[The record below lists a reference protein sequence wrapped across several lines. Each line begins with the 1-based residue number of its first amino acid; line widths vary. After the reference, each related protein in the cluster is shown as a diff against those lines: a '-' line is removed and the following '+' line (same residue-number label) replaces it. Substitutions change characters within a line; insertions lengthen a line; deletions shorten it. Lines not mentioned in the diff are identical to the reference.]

1 MFSVEITGLGGI
13 DKLQSKLKADI
24 RSGMDKLRARS
35 EDIIRESIMSNIYG
49 SVGGSAY
56 YSNTGSIANAFTINV
71 NGLTI
76 DAFMDEGKLSA
87 YSPPAGRFGAY
98 TGLSGQDFRQG
109 ILQSFE
115 TGGSSPIYAVPGTG
129 YWNKAVE
136 RMQTELVDELRD
148 HLASCG
154 WSVS

>member
-24 RSGMDKLRARS
+24 RSGMDKLRAKS

-56 YSNTGSIANAFTINV
+56 YFNTRSIANAFTINV

-87 YSPPAGRFGAY
+87 YSPPPGRFGAY

-115 TGGSSPIYAVPGTG
+115 TGGSSHIYAVPATG
-129 YWNKAVE
+129 YWSKAVE